1 MFGIGSGEI
10 LVIIIVALL
19 VLGPE
24 KLPSMARTLGKAMGE
39 LRRMST
45 EFHRELNSVVEPE
58 NFARND
64 GAAPRQKSS
73 SPEQGAPEA
82 PDSAASRVSV
92 DGPSADTKEPREV

>member
-24 KLPSMARTLGKAMGE
+24 KLPSAARILGKAMGD

-45 EFHRELNSVVEPE
+45 EFHRELNSEVEPG
-58 NFARND
+58 ARSND
-64 GAAPRQKSS
+64 PVMHPEISTPPQNAPKLS
-73 SPEQGAPEA
+73 
-82 PDSAASRVSV
+82 DSAARTPAKAHS
-92 DGPSADTKEPREV
+92 DDTKESREP